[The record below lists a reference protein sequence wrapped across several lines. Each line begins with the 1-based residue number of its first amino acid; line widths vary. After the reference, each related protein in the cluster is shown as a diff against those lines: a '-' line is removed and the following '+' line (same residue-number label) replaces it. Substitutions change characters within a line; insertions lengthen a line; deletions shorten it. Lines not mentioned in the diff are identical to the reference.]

1 MAFKDIDFTK
11 TFAILELGRISE
23 REKTDAMTDILKVEM
38 IHELNKV
45 INNLIKK

>member
-23 REKTDAMTDILKVEM
+23 KENTDAMTDILKVEM
-38 IHELNKV
+38 FKELEQV
-45 INNLIKK
+45 INQLNR